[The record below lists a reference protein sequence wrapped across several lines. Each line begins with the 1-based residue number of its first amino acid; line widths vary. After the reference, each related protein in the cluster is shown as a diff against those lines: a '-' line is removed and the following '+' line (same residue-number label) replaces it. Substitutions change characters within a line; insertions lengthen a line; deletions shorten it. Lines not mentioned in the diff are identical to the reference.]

1 MQKAAIVIGVNKT
14 GDLPVLNAAVAGATE
29 VAEWLRREGF
39 QVKRFLDTRR
49 PVISSDLYGTIDKL
63 VDQGTLEQLVIYFSG
78 HGFLNNGSE
87 HWMLSHAPDN
97 PNEAV
102 SLAESTELARQSGIP
117 SVVFISDA
125 CRSVPQTLRADRV
138 RGSLIFPNE
147 GATAAVDVEV
157 DRFFAALPGDPALE
171 LPLAESAGQYEGIY
185 TTCLLDAFRH
195 PDEGMIRTLPVD
207 GATVRV
213 VPNRNLKAFLAREV
227 NRVAQAR
234 SIKLRQ
240 LPQSIVESGESVYL
254 GRVAA
259 RRGGGTRG
267 PEQPRCEPVASLSD
281 VARFE
286 LGQAMTRGAGG
297 ESFGTPAIA
306 ERGASSGFDASVDL
320 LARTDAPTHFETET
334 GVSVSGAQV
343 ASALGVNI
351 GAELLTPGGVS
362 WTALVRLHPGP
373 HQVGSLILRFADG
386 SGTVLAA
393 VKGYIA
399 SLVVDGGRVVNIG
412 YVPSQNSWRWSDYQ
426 QQRLRLERLRAIVAA
441 SARLGVFNVERD
453 KANAVADEIRYM
465 KSIDPTLGLY
475 AAYAYADAGLRN
487 YVRSVQG
494 FMRDDL
500 NADLFD
506 VAMLA
511 GTLTGS
517 QHGPPVVPFCPMLG
531 QGWGLL
537 RVRGVKLSAALSRAA
552 DHLRPAL
559 WTTFEPAGM
568 DIIEEAFHKGELT

>member
-1 MQKAAIVIGVNKT
+1 MQRAAIVVGVNRT
-14 GDLPVLNAAVAGATE
+14 GDLPVLNAAVDGAGQ
-29 VAEWLRREGF
+29 VGDWLRREGF
-39 QVKRFLDTRR
+39 QVRRFLDTKR
-49 PVISSDLYGTIDKL
+49 PVVAGDLFSAIHEL
-63 VDQGTLEQLVIYFSG
+63 VDKGTLEQLVIYFSG

-87 HWMLSHAPDN
+87 HWMLSGAPDN

-102 SLAESTELARQSGIP
+102 SLAESTELARQCGIP

-138 RGSLIFPNE
+138 RGSLIFPNQ
-147 GATAAVDVEV
+147 APAAGVDVEV
-157 DRFFAALPGDPALE
+157 DRFFATLPGDPALE
-171 LPLAESAGQYEGIY
+171 LSLSESVGQFEGIY
-185 TTCLLDAFRH
+185 TSCFLEAFRH
-195 PDEGMIRTLPVD
+195 PEDGMIRTVSID
-207 GATVRV
+207 GATARV
-213 VPNRNLKAFLAREV
+213 VPNRSLKGYLTREV
-227 NRVAQAR
+227 NRVAQAK

-254 GRVAA
+254 GRVAR

-267 PEQPRCEPVASLSD
+267 LGEPAAETVVTPSD

-286 LGQAMTRGAGG
+286 LARVSTRGVDAAA
-297 ESFGTPAIA
+297 FDAPAIKGTA
-306 ERGASSGFDASVDL
+306 ASSGFDASVAL
-320 LARTDAPTHFETET
+320 LGRTDAPTHFETET
-334 GVSVSGAQV
+334 GVSVAGAQV
-343 ASALGVNI
+343 ASALGVDI
-351 GAELLTPGGVS
+351 GAELLTPGGES

-373 HQVGSLILRFADG
+373 QQVGSLVLRLADG

-399 SLVVDGGRVVNIG
+399 NLVVDDGRVVNVS

-426 QQRLRLERLRAIVAA
+426 GQRARLERLRAIVAA
-441 SARLGVFNVERD
+441 SARLGVFQVERD
-453 KANAVADEIRYM
+453 RAGAVADEIRYM

-475 AAYAYADAGLRN
+475 AAYAYSDAGLRDH
-487 YVRSVQG
+487 VRSVQD
-494 FMRDDL
+494 FMRGDL

-511 GTLTGS
+511 GTLSGTH
-517 QHGPPVVPFCPMLG
+517 QGPPVVPFCPMLG

-537 RVRGVKLSAALSRAA
+537 RVRGVRLSQALQQAS

-559 WTTFEPAGM
+559 WTTFEPTGM